1 METLMELQYED
12 QKITEPM
19 RNGVYAGRYTAQMDE
34 PFIVFLI
41 GMRVNSFWQFNKW
54 FPTAMAMPPMLQ
66 ELFTHA
72 EEKGFLGGE
81 MFYRFGPLTT
91 MMVTYWR
98 SFEDLERFARSK
110 DDPHLPAWKEFY
122 KRVGNDGSVGIYHE
136 TYVIPAGHHESIY
149 GNMPRF
155 GLAAATQHVPVTGR
169 LHAARTRLPAAEVE
183 AALELAYTEP
193 EREIVGV

>member
-1 METLMELQYED
+1 MEGVMEYQD
-12 QKITEPM
+12 QVMTEPLK
-19 RNGVYAGRYTAQMDE
+19 NGVFAGRFTAQMDE

-41 GMRVNSFWQFNKW
+41 GMRVNKLWQLKKW
-54 FPTAMAMPPMLQ
+54 VPTAMAMPPMLQ
-66 ELFTHA
+66 ELFTHG

-136 TYVIPAGHHESIY
+136 TYVIPAGHHETIY
-149 GNMPRF
+149 GNMPLF
-155 GLAAATQHVPVTGR
+155 GLAAATQHVPVTGHLHAARKR
-169 LHAARTRLPAAEVE
+169 LHAAEAVNSIEEAIPQEVN
-183 AALELAYTEP
+183 
-193 EREIVGV
+193 REVIAV